1 MIVDTSALVAIL
13 TDEPDAPRI
22 AAAIR
27 SARGNLA
34 VSAATLVEATMVVE
48 GRGGEKAGHN
58 LDAILRH
65 MEAEVVPVD
74 RRQAETARRGWR
86 RFGKGR
92 HKAALNFGDCFAY
105 ALAIERDEPLLFKGG
120 DFARTDVKRAL

>member
-1 MIVDTSALVAIL
+1 VIVDTSALVAIL
-13 TDEPDAPRI
+13 MDEPDAPRI

-34 VSAATLVEATMVVE
+34 LSAATLVEATMVLE
-48 GRGGEKAGHN
+48 GRGGERAGRN
-58 LDAILRH
+58 LDAILHH
-65 MEAEVVPVD
+65 MDAEVVAVD
-74 RRQAETARRGWR
+74 RQQAETARRGWR

-92 HKAALNFGDCFAY
+92 HRAALNLGDCFAY
-105 ALAIERDEPLLFKGG
+105 ALAMERGEPLLFKGD